1 MRSSLDLIEDAIEI
15 DPHHRWRRIEIDGIV
30 YDRTEHGM
38 MVAYSMEG
46 GEPLLLTFTDLWDR

>member
-38 MVAYSMEG
+38 MVAYSMEALPNAPRVPV
-46 GEPLLLTFTDLWDR
+46 EWR

>member
-15 DPHHRWRRIEIDGIV
+15 DPHHRWLRIEIDGIV

-46 GEPLLLTFTDLWDR
+46 GEPLLLTFTDL